1 MNGPLAP
8 LRVQGFGRLFVAYT
22 VNELGD
28 SLGAVALA
36 FLVYNETGSALAT
49 TGLFVAAKFL
59 PAFVAPALT
68 AITDQL
74 AITRSLP
81 LLYALEAVIFAL
93 LALVADAFFL
103 PAVIVLALADGTL
116 ALTARAL
123 LRSAAVLILEPVD
136 QLRAGNGLLNIGF
149 SVSAAAGPAIGGLVV
164 AGAGVST
171 ALLLDAA
178 SFFIIAILLARA
190 RGLPQAEL
198 EREPWRTRVRDGLA
212 YVRSNRPLRILIGA
226 QAAAFVFFALILPI
240 EVVYAQQSL
249 GAGAGG
255 FGALLAS
262 WGFGMVLGS
271 ILYAAVRRTSSLTL
285 IGTSTLAVAA
295 AYLGMA
301 GAQTLLA
308 ACVLSVLGGV
318 GNGIQWVAV
327 ITAIQERTADGY
339 QARVIG
345 LLESAAAAMPGVG
358 FVLGGLLTAIFSPR
372 AAYATAGIGIL
383 LVLAVGTVLVRGSAT
398 EDDPPLPPMERDDG
412 IPSRVE
418 PPPLEPATALAR
430 REATQRANEPE
441 PG

>member
-8 LRVQGFGRLFVAYT
+8 LRVQGFGRLFLAYT

-36 FLVYNETGSALAT
+36 FLVYTKTGDALAT
-49 TGLFVAAKFL
+49 TALFVAAKFL

-81 LLYALEAVIFAL
+81 LLYLLEAVIFAL
-93 LALVADAFFL
+93 LALVANSFFL

-123 LRSAAVLILEPVD
+123 LRSAAVLILEPAD

-164 AGAGVST
+164 AGASVSA

-178 SFFIIAILLARA
+178 SFFIIAVVLVRA
-190 RGLPQAEL
+190 RGLPEAKL
-198 EREPWRTRVRDGLA
+198 EREPWRERVRDGLA
-212 YVRSNRPLRILIGA
+212 YVRSSRPLSSLIGA
-226 QAAAFVFFALILPI
+226 QAALFVFFALILPI
-240 EVVYAQQSL
+240 EVVYAKDSL
-249 GAGAGG
+249 DAGASG
-255 FGALLAS
+255 FGALLGS
-262 WGFGMVLGS
+262 WGAGMVLGS
-271 ILYAAVRRTSSLTL
+271 ILYAAVRKTSSMTL
-285 IGTSTLAVAA
+285 IATSTLAVAA

-301 GAQTLLA
+301 GAQSLLA
-308 ACVLSVLGGV
+308 ACILSVLGGI

-358 FVLGGLLTAIFSPR
+358 FVIGGLLTAIFSPR

-383 LVLAVGTVLVRGSAT
+383 VVLAAGAVLVRDTAPADERRASPA
-398 EDDPPLPPMERDDG
+398 EPEPEPERADDAPLP
-412 IPSRVE
+412 
-418 PPPLEPATALAR
+418 PATALAR
-430 REATQRANEPE
+430 SEALRDRADET
-441 PG
+441 